1 MMELNYKEMGKR
13 IKIARIKADMT
24 QEGLASILGLSPSHM
39 SNIETG
45 TTRIS
50 LTALV
55 NIANALS
62 VSVDDLLYDSVI
74 HARPQLE
81 RDIQQIVDDCDD
93 YELRVVKEVS
103 QSVLDILRANDK
115 LREGP

>member
-1 MMELNYKEMGKR
+1 MMELNYKALGKR
-13 IKIARIKADMT
+13 IKIARINADMT
-24 QEGLASILGLSPSHM
+24 QERLADTMGLSPSHM

-45 TTRIS
+45 TTRVS

-55 NIANALS
+55 NIANTLS
-62 VSVDDLLYDSVI
+62 VTVDDLLYDSII

-93 YELRVVKEVS
+93 FELRIVKEVT
-103 QSVLDILRANDK
+103 QSVVEALRANNK
-115 LREGP
+115 LRDEI